1 MNSVDVMGEVD
12 IITSE
17 QVAEQDQAEKE
28 ANLIPAGTWEGQ
40 IISWTKVPEEEKGE
54 KNGFKGVP
62 QYRVGF
68 KFYDCPEVGK
78 AKTGF
83 FNMTPHKLLGEKGKP
98 KLAYT
103 TLVQLIKQ
111 LRMDGQLVTE
121 ALEQAKVTRL
131 KYKVATFETTDGN
144 TINFLK
150 AIMMASL
157 MMLMLVGC
165 GVSFERETHGVS
177 KGVDGQLYTHVEHE
191 IGLHSYPV
199 CNGSCDP
206 HEKPSK

>member
-1 MNSVDVMGEVD
+1 MESVDIMGEVD
-12 IITSE
+12 VITSE
-17 QVAEQDQAEKE
+17 QVSEQDQAEKE

-40 IISWTKVPEEEKGE
+40 VISWIKVPEEEKGE

-78 AKTGF
+78 AKMGF
-83 FNMTPHKLLGEKGKP
+83 FNMTPQKLLGEKGNP

-111 LRMDGQLVTE
+111 LRMEGQPVTE

-131 KYKVATFETTDGN
+131 KYKVATFETAEGN

-150 AIMMASL
+150 AVTMASL
-157 MMLMLVGC
+157 MGLLLVGC
-165 GVSFERETHGVS
+165 GVSLERETHGVS

-199 CNGSCDP
+199 CTGSCNSN
-206 HEKPSK
+206 EKPSK